1 MNNLTSMG
9 ECRDNTNKMTR
20 MQANSS
26 TQTKTIHKL
35 HDLSQIH
42 MNFTVPFIQ
51 QNSPHA
57 CFILSDS
64 ALESMLKALYMK
76 ENNSVFPPH
85 SLSLE
90 DVVELTVLESGPKL
104 DTMMFIHSMHFL
116 ASLIDISPIEQMETA
131 YLKRLMQRVDDVLI
145 QLSVRVTSHP
155 SEQYRSIFLK

>member
-9 ECRDNTNKMTR
+9 ECRDNRNKMTR

-42 MNFTVPFIQ
+42 MNFTFPFIQ
-51 QNSPHA
+51 ENSPRV
-57 CFILSDS
+57 CFILSNR

-90 DVVELTVLESGPKL
+90 DVVQFTAQESGPDL
-104 DTMMFIHSMHFL
+104 DTVMFIHSIHYL
-116 ASLIDISPIEQMETA
+116 ASLKDISLIHQMQSA
-131 YLKRLMQRVDDVLI
+131 HLKMLMKRVDDVLI
-145 QLSVRVTSHP
+145 HLSPRVTLHP
-155 SEQYRSIFLK
+155 SEQYHSIF